1 MVEWLIP
8 MNKHAEFLV
17 EYKKRLSGNYH
28 SMCNYHSM
36 AHNEYR
42 KSNGKQWIQKKT
54 QSQHAP
60 KTQSHNY
67 LYYLK

>member
-1 MVEWLIP
+1 

-42 KSNGKQWIQKKT
+42 KSNGKQ
-54 QSQHAP
+54 
-60 KTQSHNY
+60 
-67 LYYLK
+67 